1 MTRPISRVLIRFIGA
16 LLLLPLAS
24 IASVEAACPN
34 VCDCM
39 GQAKSFSL
47 VAEKL
52 MVLQEATLNYYGYAQ
67 LIETYV
73 GGDVCTPRLLA
84 SGPSGYGTFMYGAL
98 ATNSKG
104 TAASFRQ
111 KGPYQDNY
119 TYGVQV
125 DLLATGGGAV
135 KGLANLDYYT
145 LDTTGTHPRVGDCRQ
160 AILDMKAASET
171 FAALPPT
178 QVLGTFLVKDDFA
191 TIEAGP
197 GVNVIDMTRMLLLP
211 GSSYGISGAAILDI
225 VTEDDTEA
233 VIINTLGLVVGEF
246 CQIYAD
252 DPTKVIINVVGP
264 GPQVRISPFALAD
277 LTILAPER
285 TATVGMQLGD
295 FAVGGLMAKRV
306 RLKGSTA
313 YSTLDEC
320 P

>member
-1 MTRPISRVLIRFIGA
+1 MSRPIPRVLIRFAGA
-16 LLLLPLAS
+16 FLLFALVPLAP
-24 IASVEAACPN
+24 VEAACPN

-39 GQAKSFSL
+39 GATKSFSL
-47 VAEKL
+47 VAGKL
-52 MVLQEATLNYYGYAQ
+52 MVLQEATWNDYGYSQ
-67 LIETYV
+67 LVETFV
-73 GGDVCTPRLLA
+73 AGDICTPRLLA
-84 SGPSGYGTFMYGAL
+84 SGPAGYGTFMYGAL

-111 KGPYQDNY
+111 KGPYQDY
-119 TYGVQV
+119 DTYGVQV

-135 KGLANLDYYT
+135 KGLANLDYSY

-160 AILDMKAASET
+160 AILDMKAASAA
-171 FAALPPT
+171 FDALPPT
-178 QVLGTFLVKDDFA
+178 QVLGTFLVKDDYA

-211 GSSYGISGAAILDI
+211 GSSYGISGAAIVDI
-225 VTEDDTEA
+225 VTQEDTEA
-233 VIINTLGLVVGEF
+233 VIINTRGLVIGEY

-264 GPQVRISPFALAD
+264 GPQVRISPFGLAD

-285 TATVGMQLGD
+285 TATVGLQLGD
-295 FAVGGLMAKRV
+295 FAVGGLMAERV

-313 YSTLDEC
+313 YSNLDEC